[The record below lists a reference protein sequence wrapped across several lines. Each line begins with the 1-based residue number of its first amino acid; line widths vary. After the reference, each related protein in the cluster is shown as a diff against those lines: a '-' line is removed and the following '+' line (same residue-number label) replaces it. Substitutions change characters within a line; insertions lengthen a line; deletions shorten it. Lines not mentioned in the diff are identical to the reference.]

1 MRIPQEKIE
10 EIKNSVSIVDFISNY
25 VALTKSG
32 KSYKGLCPFHS
43 EKTPSFMVNDDKQIF
58 HCFGCHKGGDVFK
71 FLMEYKKIS
80 YIEAVEEV
88 AQYAGIQLRP
98 QSGYDKSKQDEIE
111 QLYEINRQ
119 AAKFFAE
126 HLYNSIAG
134 ESARSYLA
142 ERKLKLPTQ
151 RAFGLGYAPDSW
163 STLKNFLE
171 EQNIDLEKALELGLV
186 DRKER
191 GTYYDKFRDRIIFP
205 IFSTNGRIVGFGGRI
220 LTPNEKAP
228 KYLNSSES
236 KIYSKRKILYG
247 LYHAKEEIRKLD
259 RAILVEGY
267 MDLISLYQA
276 GIKNVVA
283 SSGTSLT
290 EEQVQLLSRF
300 TKNIIVLFDAD
311 IAGESAAMRSIE
323 LLLKQDFEIRML
335 SLPEGEDPDSFINKY
350 GVEEFREELERAVNF
365 LEFQLK
371 QFQKQGM
378 LDDPARKTEAI
389 RQLVKTAALITDEL
403 RRNLHIQNIA
413 KKFNL
418 REKML
423 ERELDKYLAEENL
436 RRKRTIVNSL
446 TQTNIEADSGK
457 GKTNLFNSA
466 FETQIIQ
473 LLFEGKEKILDIIFD
488 TIPTDE
494 IRTKELREIAESVFE
509 DYKKGIFSPST
520 LIENLP
526 SEQHREIVR
535 ELIFKEP
542 TISRKWEEIS
552 SVGQIEKDAERDAEE
567 LVNRYKIKTIEK
579 LVKQLQEQISQTDEP
594 SELRSLLEEVNEL
607 QKEKKLLIS
616 ELQEN
621 D

>member
-228 KYLNSSES
+228 KYLNSPES

-378 LDDPARKTEAI
+378 LDDPAQKTEAI